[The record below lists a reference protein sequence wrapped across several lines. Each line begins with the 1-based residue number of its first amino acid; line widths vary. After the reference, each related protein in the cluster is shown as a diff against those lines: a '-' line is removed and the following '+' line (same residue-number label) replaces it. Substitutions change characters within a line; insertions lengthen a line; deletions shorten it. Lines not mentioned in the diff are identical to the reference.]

1 MRLVYNV
8 HPGYLSI
15 LRQLWL
21 TDNIT
26 QKELPEQILVEQATL
41 SNTLKRNGK
50 RWLDLSDFE
59 AR

>member
-1 MRLVYNV
+1 MRLSVYNV

-41 SNTLKRNGK
+41 SNTLKRMERGGLIF
-50 RWLDLSDFE
+50 RTL
-59 AR
+59 